1 MSFYIHFYQVNLILE
16 EEDIEDQQSMTAFN
30 DNKIFFLA
38 PIEPYQPA
46 YPTLQPNI
54 SGIY

>member
-1 MSFYIHFYQVNLILE
+1 MSFYIHLYQVNLILE